1 MHLFPALCFLVVL
14 LLQINEIDTSNTDNG
29 VAIKSIVYSTLTLSE
44 NIPHPGENRNTTP
57 GHVRPVRQRGNVSAV
72 IIGVLPG
79 HHIGEDL
86 RADGPLSRAARRL
99 PQPVPP
105 GGALQEAPGVRQ

>member
-29 VAIKSIVYSTLTLSE
+29 VAIWSIFNSTLTLSE
-44 NIPHPGENRNTTP
+44 NIPHPGENRNATP
-57 GHVRPVRQRGNVSAV
+57 GHVRPVRQRGNVSPD
-72 IIGVLPG
+72 IGVPG

-99 PQPVPP
+99 PQPVPS